1 MSKEHL
7 NELKSRKRAQ
17 LRLPLFPWG
26 WDIET
31 EAGEV
36 QSRCRYPQLWGAT
49 FLSLSWHRR
58 GRHCHRRW
66 HLQSKSR
73 NTISKYDAA

>member
-1 MSKEHL
+1 MLKEHL

-36 QSRCRYPQLWGAT
+36 QRVTSATSLPDTPPYRTLIRCSHCPRLPPQRRHLEGA
-49 FLSLSWHRR
+49 
-58 GRHCHRRW
+58 
-66 HLQSKSR
+66 
-73 NTISKYDAA
+73 